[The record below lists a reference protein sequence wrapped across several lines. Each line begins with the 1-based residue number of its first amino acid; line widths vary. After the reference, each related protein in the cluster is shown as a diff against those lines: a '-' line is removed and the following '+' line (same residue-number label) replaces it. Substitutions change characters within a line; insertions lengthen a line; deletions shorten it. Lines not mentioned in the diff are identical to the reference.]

1 MRKNILWMLL
11 GSIITIFFISG
22 FTFFTSYE
30 KNMHQML
37 GTKVVYKH
45 ESITTHLSSDVC
57 AYLSDGNRSLYFGE
71 LPSQESAIEINSP
84 DRATLYVYPLDEDS
98 IIIRY
103 EPRNGIKRTYKK
115 SGFGDFNRV
124 LITLYELT
132 GNEIFNE
139 TIDYDN

>member
-1 MRKNILWMLL
+1 MRKNFLWMMF
-11 GSIITIFFISG
+11 GSLVTIVIILCFS
-22 FTFFTSYE
+22 FFTSYE

-37 GTKVVYKH
+37 GTIVVYKH
-45 ESITTHLSSDVC
+45 ESITTHLSSDAC

-84 DRATLYVYPLDEDS
+84 YRATLYVYPLDDDS
-98 IIIRY
+98 IIIKY
-103 EPRNGIKRTYKK
+103 EPRNGIKRIYKK
-115 SGFGDFNRV
+115 SGYGDFNRV
-124 LITLYELT
+124 LKTLYELT